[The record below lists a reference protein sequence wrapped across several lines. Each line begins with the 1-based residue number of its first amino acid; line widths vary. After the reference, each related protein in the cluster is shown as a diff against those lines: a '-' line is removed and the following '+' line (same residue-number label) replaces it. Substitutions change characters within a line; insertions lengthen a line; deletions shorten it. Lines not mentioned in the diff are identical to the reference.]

1 MSKLI
6 FVLGINTQNHH
17 SFHPMWYNICE
28 HFYKDYSNIMSIK
41 NFPFS
46 LGGGI
51 LLSSKNFKGKL
62 KLVWIPFQH
71 IYKIALKIPQ

>member
-1 MSKLI
+1 
-6 FVLGINTQNHH
+6 
-17 SFHPMWYNICE
+17 
-28 HFYKDYSNIMSIK
+28 MSIK